1 MFLGFLTLGCEQSS
15 TTAEAETEA
24 CASEESAVCEVSPP
38 TCEDGSILIVIDGCW
53 ECVNQATCEP
63 TNPTNPPQETTCT
76 MSSECG
82 LGEYCDECAGGSS
95 CPDCADCIGLCVA
108 STCVSEESAV
118 CEVSQPT
125 CDYGSILIIKDGCWE
140 CVDQLTCEP
149 TDPISKKMNNSK

>member
-1 MFLGFLTLGCEQSS
+1 MCG
-15 TTAEAETEA
+15 EAQI
-24 CASEESAVCEVSPP
+24 S
-38 TCEDGSILIVIDGCW
+38 VIQDGCW
-53 ECVNQATCEP
+53 ICVNQATCEP
-63 TNPTNPPQETTCT
+63 ADPITPPQETTCT

-95 CPDCADCIGLCVA
+95 CPECADCIGLCVA

-140 CVDQLTCEP
+140 CVDQLTCVP
-149 TDPISKKMNNSK
+149 TDPISEKLNDSK